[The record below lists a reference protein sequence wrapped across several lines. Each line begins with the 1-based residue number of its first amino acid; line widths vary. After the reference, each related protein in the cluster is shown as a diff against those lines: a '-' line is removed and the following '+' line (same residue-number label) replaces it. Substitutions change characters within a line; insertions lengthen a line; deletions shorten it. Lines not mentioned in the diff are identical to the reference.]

1 MLENISRAKS
11 LSSFVISAKALWPTF
26 TLPLSSN
33 TASSSPLCNCPL
45 AILKLLQSHMLIL
58 ATVGLKFTLSLCE
71 LFKAIINPH
80 TRLSLSIGHEVQAS
94 YGQKNQGGKDLA
106 SFSPLYISWV
116 TREATSIK
124 NSHSSVTQEIN
135 QMLNRTTL
143 PGWSPHQ
150 VSRSWHCG
158 HQYL

>member
-1 MLENISRAKS
+1 MSS
-11 LSSFVISAKALWPTF
+11 LVKPFGQ
-26 TLPLSSN
+26 LSPFLCLQKQHP
-33 TASSSPLCNCPL
+33 SSPLCNCPL
-45 AILKLLQSHMLIL
+45 AVLKLLQSHLLIL

-71 LFKAIINPH
+71 LLKARINPH
-80 TRLSLSIGHEVQAS
+80 TRLSLSVGHEVQAS
-94 YGQKNQGGKDLA
+94 YGQKNQGGKDLV
-106 SFSPLYISWV
+106 SFCPLYISWV

-143 PGWSPHQ
+143 PGWPPHQ

-158 HQYL
+158 HQHL